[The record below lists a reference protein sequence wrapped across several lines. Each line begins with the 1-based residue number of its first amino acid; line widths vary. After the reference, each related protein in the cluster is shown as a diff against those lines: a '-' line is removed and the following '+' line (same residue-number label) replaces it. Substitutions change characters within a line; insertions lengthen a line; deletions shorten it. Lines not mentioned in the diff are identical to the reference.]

1 MDFASDHSWMVSD
14 KLTVGWEQPKFH
26 ARDWIR
32 ASELGD
38 GSIAPWKLPGDLI
51 ARQFARRAKGGIRA
65 SLVSADPLMVAMGR
79 PNREQV
85 VTTRASEATTF
96 QALELTN
103 GKTLA
108 TVLHE
113 GAGHLI
119 QSNPRG
125 PELVSSI
132 YRQAIGRTP
141 TLEEF
146 EVAQEWIGEKPTRSG
161 VEDFLWAMVMLPDFQ
176 LIY

>member
-1 MDFASDHSWMVSD
+1 MIPETSCIAGNQLLS
-14 KLTVGWEQPKFH
+14 
-26 ARDWIR
+26 R
-32 ASELGD
+32 A
-38 GSIAPWKLPGDLI
+38 A
-51 ARQFARRAKGGIRA
+51 
-65 SLVSADPLMVAMGR
+65 LVSADPLMVAMGR

-85 VTTRASEATTF
+85 VTTRASEATTL

-108 TVLHE
+108 NVLHE
-113 GAGHLI
+113 GADRLI
-119 QSNPRG
+119 QQNTRG

-132 YRQAIGRTP
+132 YEQAVGRDP
-141 TLEEF
+141 TQQEF
-146 EVAQEWIGEKPTRSG
+146 ELAQEWVGEKPTRNG